1 MDMKKHNMKNQEEFL
16 ELIDFSKAFDYEH
29 DNDREIVIVG
39 CAYIES
45 LIKALLRE
53 SLTQDE
59 KELNLLLDEA
69 QGALPG
75 LVQKARLLYLM
86 GAFPKVIF
94 EDIKLVA
101 RVRNHF
107 AHNISASF
115 SDESVIKNVKK
126 MKWHIEAMFMEPPEG
141 ASIRDIY
148 QVSVN
153 KLVCHLNM
161 LPRLARYKRIKGD

>member
-1 MDMKKHNMKNQEEFL
+1 MTMKNQEEF
-16 ELIDFSKAFDYEH
+16 IDLVNFSKAFDYEH

-45 LIKALLRE
+45 LVKTLLRE

-69 QGALPG
+69 QGALPS
-75 LVQKARLLYLM
+75 LVQRARLLYLM
-86 GAFPKVIF
+86 GSFPRVIF

-107 AHNISASF
+107 AHNVSASF
-115 SDESVIKNVKK
+115 SDESVIKNVKR
-126 MKWHIEAMFMEPPEG
+126 MKWHLEAMFMDPPEG
-141 ASIRDIY
+141 ATIRDIY
-148 QVSVN
+148 QVAVN
-153 KLVCHLNM
+153 QLVCHLNI
-161 LPRLARYKRIKGD
+161 LPRLARYQRNKGTAI